1 MRTYAIVGTGAVGGY
16 YGACLQ
22 RGGLDVH
29 FLLRSDYEAVKTQG
43 IKVDSPKGNFHL
55 PHVKAYARAADMPRC
70 DVVVLAWK
78 TTHNRALPETLP
90 RLVKPGGFVLV
101 LQNGLEPEREA
112 APHAGGAHVLG
123 GLCFLSSRKVGPGHV
138 LHQDY
143 GTITLAA
150 YPGVSGGAGG
160 AVGSGGPDG
169 AAAVPEEVTAGLRG
183 IAEDLGRG
191 GVDTRILADWRAA
204 RWRKLVWNVPFNGLC
219 ALHGLDTSAL
229 LARPELRER
238 ARALM
243 EEVLA
248 GAARE
253 GHVLPLDFADRMLAD
268 TEKMVPYEPS
278 MKLDRDAGRPMEL
291 AAIYERTIE
300 AIRKAGG
307 KAPQME
313 ALLRELRM
321 I

>member
-29 FLLRSDYEAVKTQG
+29 FLLRSDFAEVENHG
-43 IKVDSPKGNFHL
+43 IRVDSPKGGFRL
-55 PHVKAYARAADMPRC
+55 PRVKAYARAVDMPRC
-70 DVVVLAWK
+70 DVVAIAWK
-78 TTHNRALPETLP
+78 TTHNRFLAETLP
-90 RLVKPGGFVLV
+90 HLVKPGGFVLV
-101 LQNGLEPEREA
+101 LQNGLDPEREA
-112 APHAGGAHVLG
+112 LPHAGGARVLG
-123 GLCFLSSRKVGPGHV
+123 GLCFLSSRKAGPGHI

-143 GTITLAA
+143 GAVTLAA
-150 YPGVSGGAGG
+150 YPG
-160 AVGSGGPDG
+160 GPGG
-169 AAAVPEEVTAGLRG
+169 AAAAASEEVAAGLRG
-183 IAEDLGRG
+183 IVEDLGRG
-191 GVDTRILADWRAA
+191 GVDARIHSEWRAA

-219 ALHGLDTSAL
+219 ALHGLDTRAVL
-229 LARPELRER
+229 DRPELRAR

-243 EEVLA
+243 EEVLS

-268 TEKMVPYEPS
+268 TERMVPYEPS

-291 AAIYERTIE
+291 EAIYERPID

-307 KAPQME
+307 KAPYML
-313 ALLRELRM
+313 ALLRELRA

>member
-1 MRTYAIVGTGAVGGY
+1 
-16 YGACLQ
+16 
-22 RGGLDVH
+22 
-29 FLLRSDYEAVKTQG
+29 
-43 IKVDSPKGNFHL
+43 
-55 PHVKAYARAADMPRC
+55 MPRC
-70 DVVVLAWK
+70 DVVVIAWK
-78 TTHNRALPETLP
+78 TTQNRALAETLP
-90 RLVKPGGFVLV
+90 HLVKPGGFVLV
-101 LQNGLEPEREA
+101 LQNGLDPERDA

-150 YPGVSGGAGG
+150 YPGGTGDPG
-160 AVGSGGPDG
+160 G
-169 AAAVPEEVTAGLRG
+169 AAAAISEEVTAGLRG

-191 GVDTRILADWRAA
+191 GVETRILAEWRAA

-219 ALHGLDTSAL
+219 ALHGLDTRAL
-229 LARPELRER
+229 LERPRLKAEARD
-238 ARALM
+238 LM

-253 GHVLPLDFADRMLAD
+253 GHVLPLNFADRMLAD
-268 TEKMVPYEPS
+268 TGKMVPYEPS

-291 AAIYERTIE
+291 EAIYERTLE

-307 KAPQME
+307 TAPHMG
-313 ALLRELRM
+313 ALLRDLRA